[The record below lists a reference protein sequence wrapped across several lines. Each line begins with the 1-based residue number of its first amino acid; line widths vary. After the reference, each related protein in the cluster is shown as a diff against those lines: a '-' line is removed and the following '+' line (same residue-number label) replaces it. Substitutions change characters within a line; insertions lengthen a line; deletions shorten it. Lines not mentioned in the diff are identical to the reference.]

1 MTNNEVLSNT
11 FLIFAEKECKGS
23 SALYEFLSIQISKD
37 DELLVICSN
46 AAAGQPVPNLLFGAV
61 HYLLLKGKEHPLKEF
76 YPSIV
81 DNPRSSK
88 DSFKFF
94 KDFCITYRNDIV
106 QILKTRLVQTNE
118 VRRCSYLYP
127 VFCTVYEKTKKPLA
141 LIEIGTSAG
150 LQLLWD
156 QYSYSYGT
164 NEIYG
169 NRDSRLHLTSEIKG
183 DNAPI
188 LHLTPPQVSTRIGI
202 DLNTINLQNE
212 DDKLWLTSLIWPEHK
227 ERISMFEEAA
237 SYVSEVPLKLMEG
250 DGVTLL
256 PNIINNIS
264 IDSVICIFHTHVANQ
279 MSLEIKKQLLQT
291 VEEIGRNRDVFHIY
305 NNIQDRYLHLDFYV
319 NGVENKYTIAETDGH
334 GRWFEWK
341 GFIMEEDNDG
351 NK

>member
-1 MTNNEVLSNT
+1 
-11 FLIFAEKECKGS
+11 
-23 SALYEFLSIQISKD
+23 
-37 DELLVICSN
+37 
-46 AAAGQPVPNLLFGAV
+46 
-61 HYLLLKGKEHPLKEF
+61 
-76 YPSIV
+76 
-81 DNPRSSK
+81 
-88 DSFKFF
+88 
-94 KDFCITYRNDIV
+94 
-106 QILKTRLVQTNE
+106 
-118 VRRCSYLYP
+118 

-305 NNIQDRYLHLDFYV
+305 NNIQ
-319 NGVENKYTIAETDGH
+319 
-334 GRWFEWK
+334 
-341 GFIMEEDNDG
+341 
-351 NK
+351 